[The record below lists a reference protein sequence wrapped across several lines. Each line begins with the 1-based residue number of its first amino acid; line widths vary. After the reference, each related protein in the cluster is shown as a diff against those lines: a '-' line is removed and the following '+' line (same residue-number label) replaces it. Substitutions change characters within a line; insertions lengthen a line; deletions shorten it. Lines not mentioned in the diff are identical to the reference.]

1 MNLLLNEQEPI
12 TAATE
17 ECMIHETAVWR
28 RNVSIYALCSCKTS
42 SIAVLDMLRGDLP
55 FEFLL
60 SWRRAFF
67 FQFCPT
73 IAKLSMLY

>member
-1 MNLLLNEQEPI
+1 MNLLLNEQELPI

-42 SIAVLDMLRGDLP
+42 SIAVLDMLRGPPLRISVIM
-55 FEFLL
+55 EKGI
-60 SWRRAFF
+60 FF
-67 FQFCPT
+67 FNFSQP
-73 IAKLSMLY
+73 